1 MFKRMAGYVSK
12 DNFFGEVIAIDFAN
26 NEIVLEND
34 DKERRSFS
42 LEDTE
47 IMEEAFEMHGVIVYD
62 KDVIQ
67 DMNLGDKYLV
77 KLHDDGRV
85 SFDKLNDS
93 LKVVSKG
100 DKLIEVTKEFIDQME
115 MDITLVGNI
124 YQLRSEL
131 SKCQSFSF
139 DVIKV
144 FNGEY
149 YVYYLALNDKNT
161 KQIDLVDIAVL
172 LDNEDYRRITV
183 TYDYFTEALSAGV
196 FKKVSEDELEN
207 YLLGLTYNKKDDINV
222 KRDKFK
228 KICDMNCGRKL
239 LCEESKLLCEEKGES
254 LKHLKKDN
262 SKKCKFC
269 GDKSEECYC
278 HLWD

>member
-1 MFKRMAGYVSK
+1 MLKRMAGYVSK
-12 DNFFGEVIAIDFAN
+12 NNFFGEVITIDFEN
-26 NEIVLEND
+26 NKIVLENE
-34 DKERRSFS
+34 DKERHSFP

-47 IMEEAFEMHGVIVYD
+47 IMEEAFEMHDVIVYD

-85 SFDKLNDS
+85 SLDKLNDN

-100 DKLIEVTKEFIDQME
+100 DKLNEVTKEFIDKME
-115 MDITLVGNI
+115 METTLVGNI

-131 SKCQSFSF
+131 FKDLSFNF
-139 DVIKV
+139 DVIKS
-144 FNGEY
+144 FNGKH
-149 YVYYLALNDKNT
+149 YVYYFALNDKNT

-172 LDNEDYRRITV
+172 LDNKDYRRITV

-196 FKKVSEDELEN
+196 FKKVSEDELDN
-207 YLLGLTYNKKDDINV
+207 YSLGLTYNKDNMNV
-222 KRDKFK
+222 KGNKFK
-228 KICDMNCGRKL
+228 KICGMNYGYKL
-239 LCEESKLLCEEKGES
+239 LYEEKSES
-254 LKHLKKDN
+254 LKHPKKDN
-262 SKKCKFC
+262 NKKCKFC

>member
-34 DKERRSFS
+34 DKERCSFS

-100 DKLIEVTKEFIDQME
+100 DKLIEVTKEFINQME
-115 MDITLVGNI
+115 METTLVGNI

-131 SKCQSFSF
+131 SKYQSFSF
-139 DVIKV
+139 DVIKE
-144 FNGEY
+144 FNGKH
-149 YVYYLALNDKNT
+149 YVYYFALNDKNT

-172 LDNEDYRRITV
+172 LDNEDYRRRTV
-183 TYDYFTEALSAGV
+183 TYDYFIEALSVGV

-228 KICDMNCGRKL
+228 K
-239 LCEESKLLCEEKGES
+239 
-254 LKHLKKDN
+254 
-262 SKKCKFC
+262 FVV
-269 GDKSEECYC
+269 
-278 HLWD
+278 

>member
-1 MFKRMAGYVSK
+1 MFKRMVGYVSK
-12 DNFFGEVIAIDFAN
+12 NNFFGEVTAIDFVN
-26 NEIVLEND
+26 NEIVLENE
-34 DKERRSFS
+34 DKERHSFS

-47 IMEEAFEMHGVIVYD
+47 IMEEAFEMHDVIVYD

-85 SFDKLNDS
+85 SFDKLNDN

-100 DKLIEVTKEFIDQME
+100 NKLNEVTKEFIDQME
-115 MDITLVGNI
+115 METTLVGNI

-131 SKCQSFSF
+131 LKDPSFSF
-139 DVIKV
+139 DVIKE
-144 FNGEY
+144 FNGKH
-149 YVYYLALNDKNT
+149 YVYYFALNDKST
-161 KQIDLVDIAVL
+161 KQIDLVNIAVL
-172 LDNEDYRRITV
+172 LDNEDYRSRTV

-196 FKKVSEDELEN
+196 FKKVSEDELEK
-207 YLLGLTYNKKDDINV
+207 YSLGLTYNKDDMNV
-222 KRDKFK
+222 KGSEFE
-228 KICDMNCGRKL
+228 KICGINCGCKL
-239 LCEESKLLCEEKGES
+239 LCEENSES
-254 LKHLKKDN
+254 LKHTKKDN